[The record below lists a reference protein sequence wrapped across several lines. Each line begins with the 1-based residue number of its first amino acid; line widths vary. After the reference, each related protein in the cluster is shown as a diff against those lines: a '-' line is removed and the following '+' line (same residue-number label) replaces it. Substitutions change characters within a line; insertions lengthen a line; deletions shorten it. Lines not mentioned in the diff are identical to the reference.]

1 MGNYLYVRVQF
12 KQFKESE
19 YGGYAFL
26 FKYNKSNR
34 AVYEGDLVVCETK
47 YGIALGRVKDVNE
60 DCPDK
65 KFTNSNLKE
74 IISVVDLTEYNE
86 RKAREEK
93 AEQLKKE
100 MQERMNK
107 LKEIELIRMM
117 SEKDE
122 TLKNMLQEYESLTGG
137 N

>member
-26 FKYNKSNR
+26 FKYDRLNK
-34 AVYEGDLVVCETK
+34 ALGEGDLVVCETK

-60 DCPDK
+60 ECPDK

-86 RKAREEK
+86 KKAREEK
-93 AEQLKKE
+93 AERIKQE
-100 MQERMNK
+100 MQERMDK

-122 TLKNMLQEYESLTGG
+122 LLKSMLDEYESLTGG